1 MADSAFFL
9 RIRGKISGPFDLTGL
24 QKLVRRGMLSRIHEI
39 SSDKVTW
46 NTAGEFEDLF
56 ATTPSAT
63 APQPE
68 VSEAES
74 AIQLAESVPA
84 PDPSAQAIEV
94 SPAVPECEVEMTK
107 DCPFC
112 GEEIQT
118 VAAKCRHCGEWLDGR
133 SRTQVLNYDN
143 RVVLQQR
150 TMPVRSYLNAAILT
164 LILYIIG
171 FGIVGL
177 IANVAYLSSAKRTEL
192 ETGEIPEGKGCLV
205 ALLWVFL
212 WIPLIVLAGWMIVL
226 IVNSLTNR

>member
-1 MADSAFFL
+1 MADSGFFL
-9 RIRGKISGPFDLTGL
+9 RVRGKVSGPFDLPGL

-39 SSDKVTW
+39 SSDQVTW

-56 ATTPSAT
+56 PTTPP
-63 APQPE
+63 APAPRPE
-68 VSEAES
+68 ASDAES
-74 AIQLAESVPA
+74 TAIQLAMPV
-84 PDPSAQAIEV
+84 PDPSAQSVEV
-94 SPAVPECEVEMTK
+94 SPAIPEYEVETTR
-107 DCPFC
+107 DCPVC

-118 VAAKCRHCGEWLDGR
+118 SAIKCRHCGEWLDGR
-133 SRTQVLNYDN
+133 SRMPVLNYDN
-143 RVVLQQR
+143 RVVPQQR

-164 LILYIIG
+164 LILYVIG

-212 WIPLIVLAGWMIVL
+212 WIPLIMLAGFAILLV
-226 IVNSLTNR
+226 INSLTNR